1 MNLEVDELT
10 DDQESNQRPR
20 VIGTDNNPEFEIPA
34 KISIALLTSRALSAW
49 GDRLWAFGIGIF
61 MNLLGPK
68 NLRLVAI
75 FGFSTNVSVIVFGAG
90 IGGWIDITNRLAAA
104 KISLLVQNLV
114 SGIGLC
120 MIWYHEWHWHLQ
132 IIWQREWHWQMIRLY
147 EWHLQMM
154 PIVVKVGVSDEAALL
169 CALEIIESDLS
180 SHTVGN

>member
-1 MNLEVDELT
+1 MKPEVDELT
-10 DDQESNQRPR
+10 DDQESNRKPRR
-20 VIGTDNNPEFEIPA
+20 VINTDNNPEFEIPA

-90 IGGWIDITNRLAAA
+90 IGGWIDRTNRLAAA

-154 PIVVKVGVSDEAALL
+154 PIVVKVGLSDEAALL
-169 CALEIIESDLS
+169 CAFEIIESDQS
-180 SHTVGN
+180 Y